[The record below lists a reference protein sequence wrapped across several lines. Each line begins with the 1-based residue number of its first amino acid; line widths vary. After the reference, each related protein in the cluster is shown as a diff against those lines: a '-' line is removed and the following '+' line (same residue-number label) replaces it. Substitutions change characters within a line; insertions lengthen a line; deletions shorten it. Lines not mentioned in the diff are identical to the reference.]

1 MIAVA
6 ALAAGAGIV
15 LSVMGI
21 WAYTGHWSTWFT
33 RSKARGSIDYTGPA
47 SLFIGAALVL
57 ASMVIASVL
66 AGAPKPVSY
75 ALIVPVAAAA
85 FTGMAISRRPP
96 SFLIPAWT
104 QSVHHAQQRTKENH
118 GKPQGPQP
126 H

>member
-6 ALAAGAGIV
+6 AIAAGAGTV
-15 LSVMGI
+15 LAVMGI

-33 RSKARGSIDYTGPA
+33 RSKARGRIEYSGPA
-47 SLFIGAALVL
+47 ALFTGAALVL

-66 AGAPKPVSY
+66 SGAPKAVSY

-85 FTGMAISRRPP
+85 LTAMATTHRPP

-104 QSVHHAQQRTKENH
+104 QAASAATPRTKESH
-118 GKPQGPQP
+118 E
-126 H
+126 